1 MSRVCTI
8 CSHEQSDAIDR
19 ALVLGLPNRRIA
31 AQHGTTEQAVRR
43 HKDKHLPT
51 LLAESQRHVRADTL
65 MARLEHY
72 THSAHSIRTKAEKA
86 GDLRTALAAI
96 RELVRIVELQ
106 ERLIGEIKDTAA
118 TVNVLVAP
126 EWLQVRAA
134 LLEILQPF
142 PEVRT
147 LVAGELVRL
156 EAAA

>member
-8 CSHEQSDAIDR
+8 CSHEQSDDIDR

-106 ERLIGEIKDTAA
+106 ERLIGEIKDTA
-118 TVNVLVAP
+118 TVNVLIAP

-134 LLEILQPF
+134 LLEVLQPF

-147 LVAGELVRL
+147 LVAGKLVRL
-156 EAAA
+156 EARA

>member
-8 CSHEQSDAIDR
+8 CSHEQSDDIDR

-31 AQHGTTEQAVRR
+31 AQYGTTEQAVRR

-51 LLAESQRHVRADTL
+51 LLAEAQRHVRADTL

-72 THSAHSIRTKAEKA
+72 TQSAHGIRAKAEKS

-106 ERLIGEIKDTAA
+106 ERLIGEIKDTA

-126 EWLQVRAA
+126 EWLELRSAILSV
-134 LLEILQPF
+134 LQPF
-142 PEVRT
+142 PEIRT